1 MVVQERVIFGECNL
15 KVIWWSKTWEGSRGR
30 RFNNGGGRRRV
41 CQGWTWVRLLLYHIG
56 SWIYIIIN
64 RDLKIILASHNLF
77 LGAYSCIY
85 MFSKDYISLNM
96 YIIFHLNLDV
106 INLNQI
112 IVYLV
117 LACQIMVYKKKVVTE
132 I

>member
-1 MVVQERVIFGECNL
+1 M
-15 KVIWWSKTWEGSRGR
+15 
-30 RFNNGGGRRRV
+30 
-41 CQGWTWVRLLLYHIG
+41 
-56 SWIYIIIN
+56 
-64 RDLKIILASHNLF
+64 
-77 LGAYSCIY
+77 GAYSCIY
-85 MFSKDYISLNM
+85 MFSKDYIPLNM

-112 IVYLV
+112 IVDLV